1 MPARRKSDR
10 LHDLGGT
17 LRRDRGHAPE
27 REAVAA
33 GRLFAAPA
41 GLTAAQRIV
50 WRREIRA
57 APAGVLA
64 KIDLEILRQWVRVV
78 DRCDKLQKVI
88 DEGHGE
94 PGWEAAPAHRQ
105 LDRALGLLLRLAG
118 ELGFSPASRPKLRIE
133 PAAPSDDP
141 ANPWHAL
148 RLVGVGPR

>member
-1 MPARRKSDR
+1 MTSAELCAVIAVD
-10 LHDLGGT
+10 
-17 LRRDRGHAPE
+17 APE

-64 KIDLEILRQWVRVV
+64 KIDLEFLRQWVGSSTAATSCR
-78 DRCDKLQKVI
+78 KSSTKVT
-88 DEGHGE
+88 GE